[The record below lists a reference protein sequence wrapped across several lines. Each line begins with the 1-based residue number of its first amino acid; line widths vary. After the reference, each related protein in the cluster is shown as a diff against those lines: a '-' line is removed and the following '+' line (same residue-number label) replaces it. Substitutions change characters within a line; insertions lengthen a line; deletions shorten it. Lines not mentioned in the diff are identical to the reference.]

1 MLNTYLQMT
10 KPRIVIMVLVTAAIG
25 YLLGGA
31 GKESWMGFAL
41 MLLGTAFAASGSA
54 VLNNY
59 LERDVDARMD
69 RTKSRALP
77 AGRVDAARA
86 LCFGI
91 LLTLGGVCLLVWAVN
106 LLTGFIVLLTAFLYV
121 LVYTPLKRVTW
132 LNTSIGAIPGAL
144 PPVSG
149 WAAATG
155 EIQVG
160 ALVLFLILFAW
171 QHPHFYAIAWMYRN
185 DYAKAGF
192 KMLPV
197 VEPDGCR
204 MFRHTV
210 LYCLLLITVSVLP
223 TWMGMA
229 GHVYFVGAS
238 IAGSLFLLS
247 GIVAA
252 RSRSLGDARKLLRAS
267 VLYLP
272 ILLTLIVLDATV

>member
-25 YLLGGA
+25 YVLGGT
-31 GKESWMGFAL
+31 GSESWMGFFL
-41 MLLGTAFAASGSA
+41 MLFGTASAASGSA

-77 AGRVDAARA
+77 AGRVDATHA

-91 LLTLGGVCLLVWAVN
+91 LLTLGGVCLLVWTVN

-160 ALVLFLILFAW
+160 AIVLFSILFAW

-192 KMLPV
+192 RMLPV

-204 MFRHTV
+204 MFRHAV

-238 IAGSLFLLS
+238 VAGGLFLVS
-247 GIVAA
+247 GIIAA
-252 RSRSLGDARKLLRAS
+252 RSRSLSDAKQLLRAS
-267 VLYLP
+267 VFYLP
-272 ILLTLIVLDATV
+272 ILLTLIVLDATF